1 MSYQAGRFRRRRAG
15 AGPSHGRYAM
25 LKRIFTRR
33 RTLAFLAMTLFA
45 GGGGAGLSLLWPGFG
60 PAGETAGET
69 PDGLATR
76 WSQFFNGALVRG
88 NNDEA
93 EKSEEAEADG
103 ALPPPIESLG
113 KEGFVPSPP
122 ATGSNDFVPTP
133 GPPKFGGASQP
144 DFDADRIAVPN
155 GNSGN
160 AALPAGPQFDP
171 TDEPKTLEPEAPET
185 GLTANGLRGAANR
198 LPPQTQTFDE
208 PESAADDLAGAH
220 QPPNYAPLPQEIPQ
234 DPYAGDSGSTG
245 SYGGPSSNPAIANY
259 GTPNPYATPGAG
271 SVGGPAGA
279 SAGRLDP
286 GYPAE
291 PLPGSSASAG
301 GASGAG
307 VPGARSLEGIQ
318 GADVRLVKNAPAE
331 IQVGIPATFELKVF
345 NASDKEVRNVVV
357 RDQTPKGTKFL
368 EGSPQPAALA
378 DGTLTWN
385 VGALKPQEEL
395 TITMRVLPME
405 EGEIGSVATVMFA
418 TEASARTVCTKPKL
432 AIRVVGPPSVLIGQ
446 PAECELVVTNEGTGA
461 ATAVAIEADLPPQFR
476 HPAGAQLE
484 YEIGALQPG
493 ETKTLPL
500 QLIAAEAGSTKCA
513 LRVRAEGVP
522 GAEDYLTTEVVA
534 PQLAVSAKGPTRR
547 YLQRQ
552 AVYDVFVQNAGTA
565 PAQEVD
571 LAAYLPRGM
580 QFVGANNQGQY
591 DPERHAV
598 FWSLVELPKQERGSV
613 QVAVMPVEEGEQK
626 LRVEANAAL
635 ELQAESELGIV
646 VEAQVELDFQIEN
659 PNDPIEVG
667 ADALYEIRVT
677 NLGAKAGTGV
687 VVAATFPPGLQPLP
701 DQAGSYRVEGQRIVF
716 TNVSRLEPGDEIFV
730 KAAARG
736 AAEGDHRVRI
746 EVASAEVTTPILKE
760 ARTRVYRDQ

>member
-1 MSYQAGRFRRRRAG
+1 
-15 AGPSHGRYAM
+15 M

-33 RTLAFLAMTLFA
+33 RTLAFVALSLFA
-45 GGGGAGLSLLWPGFG
+45 GGGGAGLSLLWPGTASEG
-60 PAGETAGET
+60 EAASESSQETAS
-69 PDGLATR
+69 L
-76 WSQFFNGALVRG
+76 WSQIFNGALIRA
-88 NNDEA
+88 NDEELDPEQVEGEGA
-93 EKSEEAEADG
+93 
-103 ALPPPIESLG
+103 ALPPPIENFDP
-113 KEGFVPSPP
+113 GFVPSP
-122 ATGSNDFVPTP
+122 AGAGSSDFVPTP
-133 GPPKFGGASQP
+133 GPPKFGNAPQS
-144 DFDADRIAVPN
+144 DFDQDRIPGSMGSTARSAIPE
-155 GNSGN
+155 
-160 AALPAGPQFDP
+160 APTFDP
-171 TDEPKTLEPEAPET
+171 SEPPTLEPEAPESALT
-185 GLTANGLRGAANR
+185 GNGLRGGASR
-198 LPPQTQTFDE
+198 LPPNEAFDPPASE
-208 PESAADDLAGAH
+208 PGGQAGMQ
-220 QPPNYAPLPQEIPQ
+220 QPPSYAPLPQAIPQ
-234 DPYAGDSGSTG
+234 DPYADDSNAPAPGAADG
-245 SYGGPSSNPAIANY
+245 YAGPPSSAVADY
-259 GTPNPYATPGAG
+259 GMPNPYATSNSASAAG
-271 SVGGPAGA
+271 SAYGAPAP

-286 GYPAE
+286 TQTAE

-301 GASGAG
+301 G

-318 GADVRLVKNAPAE
+318 SADVKLVKNAPAE

-378 DGTLTWN
+378 DGSLTWN

-405 EGEIGSVATVMFA
+405 EGEIGSVATVLFA

-432 AIRVVGPPSVLIGQ
+432 AIRVSGPPNVLIGQ
-446 PAECELVVTNEGTGA
+446 PAECELVITNEGTGA
-461 ATAVAIEADLPPQFR
+461 ATAVVIEADLPPQFR

-484 YEIGALQPG
+484 FEIGVLQPG
-493 ETKTLPL
+493 ETRTEPL
-500 QLIAAEAGSTKCA
+500 TLIAAEAGSTKCA
-513 LRVRAEGVP
+513 VRVCAEGIP

-534 PQLAVSAKGPTRR
+534 PQLAVAAKGPTRR

-598 FWSLVELPKQERGSV
+598 FWSLVELPKQERGAV
-613 QVAVMPVEEGEQK
+613 QVAVMPIEEGEQK

-677 NLGAKAGTGV
+677 NLGAKAATGV

-716 TNVSRLEPGDEIFV
+716 TNVSRLEPGDEILV

-736 AAEGDHRVRI
+736 AAEGDHRVRV
-746 EVASAEVTTPILKE
+746 EVASSEVSTPILKE

>member
-1 MSYQAGRFRRRRAG
+1 
-15 AGPSHGRYAM
+15 M

-45 GGGGAGLSLLWPGFG
+45 GGGGAGLSLLWPRFG
-60 PAGETAGET
+60 PAGETADGSQET
-69 PDGLATR
+69 MASAWADYL
-76 WSQFFNGALVRG
+76 SKALVRG
-88 NNDEA
+88 NNDEVEQA
-93 EKSEEAEADG
+93 EEPEEGDV
-103 ALPPPIESLG
+103 LPPPIEDFG

-122 ATGSNDFVPTP
+122 GEDKNQFVPTP
-133 GPPKFGGASQP
+133 APPQFGDSSRS
-144 DFDADRIAVPN
+144 DFEQDRVAGLP
-155 GNSGN
+155 GGRGS
-160 AALPAGPQFDP
+160 ALPAGPQFDP
-171 TDEPKTLEPEAPET
+171 TGEPKTLDPEPPET
-185 GLTANGLRGAANR
+185 GLADNGLREGTNR
-198 LPPQTQTFDE
+198 LPPQPETFEE
-208 PESAADDLAGAH
+208 PESAANGFSNSQ
-220 QPPNYAPLPQEIPQ
+220 QPSSYGQLPQEIPQ
-234 DPYAGDSGSTG
+234 DPYSGASASTG
-245 SYGGPSSNPAIANY
+245 SYGGPSPNPAIANY
-259 GTPNPYATPGAG
+259 GTPNPYATSSSASAGGNAYGTAG
-271 SVGGPAGA
+271 S

-301 GASGAG
+301 G

-318 GADVRLVKNAPAE
+318 GADVKLVKNAPAE

-432 AIRVVGPPSVLIGQ
+432 AIRVVGPPNVLIGQ

-461 ATAVAIEADLPPQFR
+461 ATAVAIEADLPAQFR

-534 PQLAVSAKGPTRR
+534 PQLAVSATGPTRR

-646 VEAQVELDFQIEN
+646 VEAQVELDFEIEN

-736 AAEGDHRVRI
+736 AAEGDHRVRV

>member
-1 MSYQAGRFRRRRAG
+1 
-15 AGPSHGRYAM
+15 M

-60 PAGETAGET
+60 PDGETADESQEET
-69 PDGLATR
+69 ASA
-76 WSQFFNGALVRG
+76 WSEFFSKALIRG
-88 NNDEA
+88 NN
-93 EKSEEAEADG
+93 EEAGKPEEPQGDA
-103 ALPPPIESLG
+103 ALPPPIEDFG
-113 KEGFVPSPP
+113 DGYVPTPP

-133 GPPKFGGASQP
+133 GPPKFGGTPVP
-144 DFDADRIAVPN
+144 DFDEGRVA
-155 GNSGN
+155 GSGGKS
-160 AALPAGPQFDP
+160 ALPAGPEFDP
-171 TDEPKTLEPEAPET
+171 AAEPRTLEPEAPAT
-185 GLTANGLRGAANR
+185 DIAGNGLRGSASR
-198 LPPQTQTFDE
+198 LPPQ
-208 PESAADDLAGAH
+208 PESFGEPVSAPGDFAGS
-220 QPPNYAPLPQEIPQ
+220 QPSPAYPPMPQEIPQ
-234 DPYAGDSGSTG
+234 DPYAGDASAAEAYAGP
-245 SYGGPSSNPAIANY
+245 PSSAAIANY
-259 GTPNPYATPGAG
+259 DTNPPAASGAG
-271 SVGGPAGA
+271 SAGA
-279 SAGRLDP
+279 SSYGTSGAGRLDP

-301 GASGAG
+301 G

-318 GADVRLVKNAPAE
+318 AADVKLVKNAPAE

-461 ATAVAIEADLPPQFR
+461 ATAVAIEADLPVQFR

-534 PQLAVSAKGPTRR
+534 PQLAVAAKGPTRR

-736 AAEGDHRVRI
+736 AAEGDHRVRV

>member
-1 MSYQAGRFRRRRAG
+1 
-15 AGPSHGRYAM
+15 M

-33 RTLAFLAMTLFA
+33 RTLAFIALSLFA
-45 GGGGAGLSLLWPGFG
+45 GGGGAGLSLLWPGAAAEG
-60 PAGETAGET
+60 DVASESQAETES
-69 PDGLATR
+69 L
-76 WSQFFNGALVRG
+76 WSRVFNGALVRA
-88 NNDEA
+88 NNEELEPEKA
-93 EKSEEAEADG
+93 EGEDA
-103 ALPPPIESLG
+103 ALPPPIEPFDDPQ
-113 KEGFVPSPP
+113 FVPSPV
-122 ATGSNDFVPTP
+122 ATGSPDFVPTP
-133 GPPKFGGASQP
+133 GPPSFSGAGQP
-144 DFDADRIAVPN
+144 DFSQDRVLV
-155 GNSGN
+155 
-160 AALPAGPQFDP
+160 AAGPAGPAAIPDAPSFDP
-171 TDEPKTLEPEAPET
+171 TEPPTLEPESPESSLT
-185 GLTANGLRGAANR
+185 GNGLRDGANGLPPNESFDPPGGDAGA
-198 LPPQTQTFDE
+198 
-208 PESAADDLAGAH
+208 LAGG
-220 QPPNYAPLPQEIPQ
+220 QPLPTYAPQEIPQ
-234 DPYAGDSGSTG
+234 DPYAEKPNAAEPGAANPYAGP
-245 SYGGPSSNPAIANY
+245 PSSAVANY
-259 GTPNPYATPGAG
+259 GTPNPYAASGSANAEGSAYGTPA
-271 SVGGPAGA
+271 P

-286 GYPAE
+286 SYSAE

-301 GASGAG
+301 G

-318 GADVRLVKNAPAE
+318 SADVKLVKNAPAE

-405 EGEIGSVATVMFA
+405 EGEIGSVATVLFA

-432 AIRVVGPPSVLIGQ
+432 AIRVSGPPNVLIGQ

-461 ATAVAIEADLPPQFR
+461 ATAVAIEADLPAQFR

-500 QLIAAEAGSTKCA
+500 TLVAAEAGSTKCA
-513 LRVRAEGVP
+513 VRIRAEGVP

-534 PQLAVSAKGPTRR
+534 PQLAVAAKGPTRR

-667 ADALYEIRVT
+667 ADAVYEIRVA
-677 NLGAKAGTGV
+677 NLGAKAATGV

-716 TNVSRLEPGDEIFV
+716 TNVSRLEPGDEILV

-736 AAEGDHRVRI
+736 AAEGDHRVRV
-746 EVASAEVTTPILKE
+746 EVASAEVSTPILKE